1 MSPSPS
7 LPLCNDPFQTTLAYT
22 GISSSAGTVW
32 VQVPT
37 ATLCLQQG
45 LNQRVPRANFSPM
58 PKDLSRVQTVVIALM
73 ENRSFDHLLGYF
85 GLPDSGH
92 PRAAR
97 IDGIQH
103 ANLYYAHSPYPPR
116 RITSAAIDPDPD
128 HEREDIAIQINSLAG
143 PMMGFVDS
151 YRQHHPGADV
161 GRVME
166 YCTNGYLNVTDFLAR
181 SGTICDNWFACL
193 PASTLPNRLMA
204 SAGYA
209 VVDHTPDGYLSELKD
224 IIDETKQDLLYDW
237 LERHGRSWRVYHSGS
252 PFFMTVPR
260 ILAKYESDVQTQNYF
275 RPIES
280 LVDDFT
286 NDNLPD
292 VVFVEPLYQ
301 DDPRRGSAQA
311 TDDHAPASLYGGQR
325 FLKVVHEALTANPS
339 VWNRLVAVITY
350 DEHGSFFDHVP
361 PPALRT
367 DPSPGSNWKGGR
379 FDTLGMR
386 VPTIV
391 LCPFVQSGSLYEGV
405 LDHTSIL
412 KFLGDLYGNG
422 RHSESVD
429 SRRVGN
435 LADVLDD
442 DLLSGAMPL
451 PSLGPIP

>member
-1 MSPSPS
+1 
-7 LPLCNDPFQTTLAYT
+7 
-22 GISSSAGTVW
+22 
-32 VQVPT
+32 
-37 ATLCLQQG
+37 
-45 LNQRVPRANFSPM
+45 
-58 PKDLSRVQTVVIALM
+58 
-73 ENRSFDHLLGYF
+73 
-85 GLPDSGH
+85 
-92 PRAAR
+92 
-97 IDGIQH
+97 
-103 ANLYYAHSPYPPR
+103 
-116 RITSAAIDPDPD
+116 
-128 HEREDIAIQINSLAG
+128 
-143 PMMGFVDS
+143 
-151 YRQHHPGADV
+151 
-161 GRVME
+161 
-166 YCTNGYLNVTDFLAR
+166 
-181 SGTICDNWFACL
+181 
-193 PASTLPNRLMA
+193 
-204 SAGYA
+204 
-209 VVDHTPDGYLSELKD
+209 
-224 IIDETKQDLLYDW
+224 
-237 LERHGRSWRVYHSGS
+237 
-252 PFFMTVPR
+252 
-260 ILAKYESDVQTQNYF
+260 
-275 RPIES
+275 

-350 DEHGSFFDHVP
+350 DEHGSLFDHVP

-367 DPSPGSNWKGGR
+367 DPSPGSNWKGGS
-379 FDTLGMR
+379 FDTLGVR
-386 VPTIV
+386 VPAIV

-422 RHSESVD
+422 SHSESVD